1 MTESQAAMSASGRAQ
16 GAAVAFGEPSRRQR
30 WSRRTLEIGLF
41 CLPALLISTP
51 WGLGPFAAL
60 AIVAFALSP
69 GLIVQ
74 GWREVGRELRWL
86 IAMAAVAA
94 AVVLYS
100 KLHFDVRWREA
111 DNRLRLLT
119 LPFFALMIYAYRPS
133 RRWLWAGALVGLAG
147 AFGVALFQV
156 GTGLDRAL
164 GWTANAIVFADALIA
179 LIVVA
184 VFTRPSGEL
193 LWTTLACALGV
204 AAVALSGS
212 RGVWPGLAIV
222 LVVGLIVSGGRA
234 RKLSWTVLAVL
245 ALGLTIS
252 WWVGG
257 PVAQQMRMQELVSD
271 VDRVKRGNDHES
283 SLGARMTLL
292 ELARDTFV
300 EHPLTGVGIGSFEK
314 VVLATPQCAPPAP
327 RIGFCKLGHA
337 HSDAFEWAATM
348 GLPGL
353 IAIFGIYLIP
363 LSLFV
368 RRLRAQAVGRSRSTA
383 LAGLVLVLVYIAC
396 GLTQS
401 MFAHQLIASFYAVMV
416 GVMYGFALRESRENA
431 AWRT

>member
-1 MTESQAAMSASGRAQ
+1 MPT
-16 GAAVAFGEPSRRQR
+16 VPSPRERWARR
-30 WSRRTLEIGLF
+30 SLEIGLF

-51 WGLGPFAAL
+51 WGLSPFAAL
-60 AIVAFALSP
+60 AIVAFALAP
-69 GLIVQ
+69 GRIAPA
-74 GWREVGRELRWL
+74 WREVGPELRWL
-86 IAMAAVAA
+86 IAMAALTA

-133 RRWLWAGALVGLAG
+133 RRWLWMGALVGLTG
-147 AFGVALFQV
+147 AFAVALYQV
-156 GTGLDRAL
+156 GSGIERAL

-184 VFTRPSGEL
+184 VYTRPPGEL

-222 LVVGLIVSGGRA
+222 LLAGLLVSGGRA

-245 ALGLTIS
+245 VLGLAVS
-252 WWVGG
+252 WWAGG

-271 VDRVKRGNDHES
+271 VDRVQKGNDHES

-292 ELARDTFV
+292 ELASDTFFA
-300 EHPLTGVGIGSFEK
+300 HPLTGVGIGSFEK

-327 RIGFCKLGHA
+327 RVGFCKLGHA
-337 HSDAFEWAATM
+337 HSDGFEWAATM
-348 GLPGL
+348 GVPGL
-353 IAIFGIYLIP
+353 IAILGIYLVP
-363 LSLFV
+363 LLLFA
-368 RRLRAQAVGRSRSTA
+368 RRLRALPGGRARSTA

-416 GVMYGFALRESRENA
+416 GVMYGFTLREARANVVA
-431 AWRT
+431 D